1 MDESLNITALII
13 DDDPMSR
20 KHLKS
25 SLDKLGKVSVLQ
37 VCESGAEGIKAV
49 KQLKPALIFL
59 DVEMPDMSG
68 FDMLKQL
75 SGFQQEVIFTTSFD
89 QYAIRAIKFAA
100 LDYLL
105 KPVQLHLLQ
114 EALETAIEK
123 IKSKRRP
130 TGNEPAAAAE
140 ITQPI
145 KTLDSLA
152 IPTLEG
158 LLFIDVREIIW
169 CESEGRYTNVCFA
182 DKKPIMASRNL
193 AEFEELL
200 TPAGFMRVHK
210 SHLINLKLVKKYI
223 RGEGGQVIM
232 SNGKA
237 LDVGRSFK
245 QRLLEKIEQFK

>member
-1 MDESLNITALII
+1 MEQVFSITALII
-13 DDDPMSR
+13 DDEPMSR

-25 SLDKLGKVSVLQ
+25 NLDKMSARVKVLQ
-37 VCESGAEGIKAV
+37 VCENGTEGIAAI
-49 KQLKPALIFL
+49 KQLQPDLIFL

-68 FDMLKQL
+68 FDMLRQL
-75 SGFQQEVIFTTSFD
+75 ANPQLEVIFTTSFD

-105 KPVQLHLLQ
+105 KPIQPHLLQ
-114 EALETAIEK
+114 EAVDTAIEK
-123 IKSKRRP
+123 IKSKKNKSAVP
-130 TGNEPAAAAE
+130 QPATPAA
-140 ITQPI
+140 PV

-158 LLFIDVREIIW
+158 LLFVEVGEIIW

-182 DKKPIMASRNL
+182 EKKPIMASRNL

-200 TPAGFMRVHK
+200 TPAGFIRVHK
-210 SHLINLKLVKKYI
+210 SHLINLKHVKRYI

-232 SNGKA
+232 TNGKA
-237 LDVGRSFK
+237 LDVGRAFK
-245 QRLLEKIEQFK
+245 QKLLEKIEQFR

>member
-1 MDESLNITALII
+1 MEQAFSITALII
-13 DDDPMSR
+13 DDEPMSR

-25 SLDKLGKVSVLQ
+25 NLDKMSARVKVLQ
-37 VCESGAEGIKAV
+37 VCENGTEGMAAV
-49 KQLKPALIFL
+49 KQHQPDLIFL

-68 FDMLKQL
+68 FDMLRQL
-75 SGFQQEVIFTTSFD
+75 SNPELEVIFTTSFD

-105 KPVQLHLLQ
+105 KPIQPHLLQ
-114 EALETAIEK
+114 EAVDTAIEK
-123 IKSKRRP
+123 IKSKRNKGAVQP
-130 TGNEPAAAAE
+130 TATPTTPA
-140 ITQPI
+140 

-158 LLFIDVREIIW
+158 LLFVEVGEIIW

-182 DKKPIMASRNL
+182 EKKPIMASRNL

-200 TPAGFMRVHK
+200 TPAGFIRVHK
-210 SHLINLKLVKKYI
+210 SHLINLKHVKRYI

-232 SNGKA
+232 TNGKA
-237 LDVGRSFK
+237 LDVGRAFK
-245 QRLLEKIEQFK
+245 QKLLEKIEQFR

>member
-1 MDESLNITALII
+1 MEEALNITALII

-25 SLDKLGKVSVLQ
+25 SLDKLGKVKVVQ
-37 VCESGAEGIKAV
+37 VCESGAEGIEAI
-49 KQLKPALIFL
+49 KQLQPDLIFL

-68 FDMLKQL
+68 FDMLKRL
-75 SGFQQEVIFTTSFD
+75 TPFTQEVIFTTSFD

-105 KPVQLHLLQ
+105 KPVQVHLLQ
-114 EALETAIEK
+114 EALDTAIEK
-123 IKSKRRP
+123 IKSKRGP
-130 TGNEPAAAAE
+130 TQASQVSASV
-140 ITQPI
+140 TQPV

-158 LLFIDVREIIW
+158 LLFVEVGDIIW

-182 DKKPIMASRNL
+182 EKKPIMASRNL

-200 TPAGFMRVHK
+200 TPAGFIRVHK
-210 SHLINLKLVKKYI
+210 SHLINLKHVKRYI

-232 SNGKA
+232 ANGKA

-245 QRLLEKIEQFK
+245 QKLLEKIEQFR

>member
-1 MDESLNITALII
+1 MELNKTKIKYITMDDSLNITALII

-37 VCESGAEGIKAV
+37 VCESG
-49 KQLKPALIFL
+49 
-59 DVEMPDMSG
+59 VE
-68 FDMLKQL
+68 
-75 SGFQQEVIFTTSFD
+75 
-89 QYAIRAIKFAA
+89 
-100 LDYLL
+100 DYLL

-123 IKSKRRP
+123 IKSKRKP
-130 TGNEPAAAAE
+130 ATNEPSAAE
-140 ITQPI
+140 VTQPI